1 VRVETLDHVALW
13 VSHRDRLAEVLV
25 ADYGMHVIERTDS
38 FTLVGADARRGKL
51 TLFAAEGE
59 REPGVLARVGLVVPG
74 GDGTRRTLPEGLV
87 VESVDAA
94 GEAYDLHHVA
104 FTVPDPDRT
113 HRGLAALGLV
123 PEGEVLRAGQALV
136 VLERGEP
143 GPPER
148 PLLNHLAVL
157 VESAREHIDEAR
169 ERGLDVAKVVDAENT
184 LAVFVNG
191 PDGIQIEY
199 VEHKECFSLV

>member
-1 VRVETLDHVALW
+1 MRIETLDHVALW
-13 VSHRDRLAEVLV
+13 VSDRDRLAEVLV
-25 ADYGMHVIERTDS
+25 AGYGMHVIERTDA
-38 FTLVGADARRGKL
+38 FTLVGAHARRGKL

-59 REPGVLARVGLVVPG
+59 RQPGVLARVGLVVPG
-74 GDGTRRTLPEGLV
+74 GDGTTRTLPEGLV
-87 VESVDAA
+87 VESVDAP

-104 FTVPDPDRT
+104 FKVPDPART
-113 HRGLAALGLV
+113 RRELSALGLG
-123 PEGEVLRAGQALV
+123 PDGEALRAGQARVL
-136 VLERGEP
+136 LERGDP
-143 GPPER
+143 VPFER

-169 ERGLDVAKVVDAENT
+169 QRGLDVAKVVDAENT

-199 VEHKECFSLV
+199 VEHKESFSLV